1 MSGRTR
7 HGRPD
12 APTPKGAPLLAETA
26 PARAPEPPPSPVS
39 VVVPMPDAPHPAE
52 SERDALR
59 AERDSLAAEVE
70 RLKAA
75 LASAES
81 AALSAMAVADDAS
94 AEVRV
99 PYALQGIRHGGVDY
113 DPPARL
119 PFDPRGVP
127 VLVEGVHY
135 EYRAPR

>member
-1 MSGRTR
+1 MSGRIR
-7 HGRPD
+7 HARPD
-12 APTPKGAPLLAETA
+12 APAPKGAPLLAETA
-26 PARAPEPPPSPVS
+26 PAPAPVAVASAL
-39 VVVPMPDAPHPAE
+39 DAPHPAE
-52 SERDALR
+52 VERDALR
-59 AERDSLAAEVE
+59 AERDDLAAEVG

-75 LASAES
+75 LASAEA
-81 AALSAMAVADDAS
+81 AALSAMAVVDDAS

-99 PYALQGIRHGGVDY
+99 PYALSGIRHGGVDY

-119 PFDPRGVP
+119 PFDPRGVA